1 MIASHNFEERF
12 CSRVF
17 LFRPLKN
24 LFIIGINVVFICVFR
39 FRLYSFNL
47 QTLSSVGFVSVWH
60 ITKVSVCHEVAFLW
74 TCVLLAF
81 ESKKNRNTVIIAK
94 MCLYFGL
101 ISPFTSHRRR
111 YSYLTYSQVVDAGR
125 RSESDPLTDPF
136 FGLTLLKVQFPE
148 GETNK

>member
-1 MIASHNFEERF
+1 M
-12 CSRVF
+12 F
-17 LFRPLKN
+17 LFRPQKN

-47 QTLSSVGFVSVWH
+47 QTLSSVGFVVICTFRFCLTH
-60 ITKVSVCHEVAFLW
+60 YKVLVCHEVAFLW
-74 TCVLLAF
+74 TGVLLAF
-81 ESKKNRNTVIIAK
+81 ESKKNRNKVIIAK
-94 MCLYFGL
+94 MCLFFGL

-111 YSYLTYSQVVDAGR
+111 YSYLTYSQVVDAER

-136 FGLTLLKVQFPE
+136 FGLTVLKVQIPE